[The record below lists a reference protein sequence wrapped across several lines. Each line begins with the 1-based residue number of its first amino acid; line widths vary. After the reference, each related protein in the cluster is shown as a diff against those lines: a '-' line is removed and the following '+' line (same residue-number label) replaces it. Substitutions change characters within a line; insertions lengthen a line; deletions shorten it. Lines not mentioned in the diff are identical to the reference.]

1 MEQRLDQTPTVRT
14 IALKLA
20 LAPQWAK
27 RDLSSPDPVIRCR
40 AEDTVAAAIGS
51 LWAGGA
57 VEVPGQ
63 LKLPIAVHCP
73 DGIDGAGL

>member
-1 MEQRLDQTPTVRT
+1 MEQRLDQTPTVRA

-27 RDLSSPDPVIRCR
+27 RDLSSLDPVIRCR

-51 LWAGGA
+51 LWASGPA
-57 VEVPGQ
+57 EVPGQ
-63 LKLPIAVHCP
+63 LTLPIKDRCP
-73 DGIDGAGL
+73 EATDGAVP